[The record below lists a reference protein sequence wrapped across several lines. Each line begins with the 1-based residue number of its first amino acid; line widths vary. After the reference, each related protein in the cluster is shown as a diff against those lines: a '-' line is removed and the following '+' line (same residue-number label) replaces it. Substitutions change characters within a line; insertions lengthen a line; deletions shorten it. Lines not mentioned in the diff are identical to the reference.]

1 MDYFIF
7 NLIKDIIEG
16 YTSKYLINNNEDLNL
31 EVSADVSEEEKE
43 HILYELDG
51 KLPDGLIF
59 LHRYDNPTLTIVFK
73 ELK

>member
-7 NLIKDIIEG
+7 NLIKDIIEE

-59 LHRYDNPTLTIVFK
+59 LHRYDNPTLTIIFK